1 MNRFTRSE
9 KLETDEERV
18 VQLSAGT
25 NHSMAISESGRCF
38 SWGYAGK
45 GVLGRSN
52 LNYSILPC
60 QIGAGSSSKRETSYT
75 MKIGLSGF
83 I

>member
-9 KLETDEERV
+9 KLEKDEERII
-18 VQLSAGT
+18 QLSAGA

-45 GVLGRSN
+45 GVLG
-52 LNYSILPC
+52 
-60 QIGAGSSSKRETSYT
+60 
-75 MKIGLSGF
+75 
-83 I
+83 